1 MATPSRK
8 SAGPD
13 GSIKAN
19 NTNWAQVEAEYRV
32 GIRSLRDIAEDAG
45 ITEGAIRKRAKR
57 DQWERDLKAR
67 INARAEEKVRTQAV
81 RVPGTQLTPKTEYE
95 VVEANADAQYVV
107 RISHRAG
114 LQKLKEL
121 KDKLLTR
128 VEQDSENH
136 REAIDDLRKLAE
148 IDEKIRKGERE
159 AHSITGDAES
169 AAGAQKRVL
178 LEFVDAVTK

>member
-1 MATPSRK
+1 MTIPIQ
-8 SAGPD
+8 P
-13 GSIKAN
+13 I
-19 NTNWAQVEAEYRV
+19 NWVQVEADYRAGV
-32 GIRSLRDIAEDAG
+32 RSLRDIAEDAG

-81 RVPGTQLTPKTEYE
+81 RIPGTQLTPKTELE
-95 VVEANADAQYVV
+95 VVEANADAQYMV

-114 LQKLKEL
+114 LHRLKEL
-121 KDKLLTR
+121 KDKLLAQ
-128 VEQDSENH
+128 VEQESESH

-148 IDEKIRKGERE
+148 IDERIRKGERE
-159 AHSITGDAES
+159 AHGITGDLES

-178 LEFVDAVTK
+178 LEFVDAVPK